1 MRRALVVLYCL
12 ALLVG
17 SLPARAAGPAPVR
30 LAPEARERFAVAMAF
45 YRAGDWAQAAHEF
58 GEVSAIA
65 APIAEYAL
73 LQQADSLARLGDIA
87 ASRAVAQ
94 QAADAVPESRA
105 VAPALLLAAD
115 QASRTGDDAAAA
127 ALWRRFLERFPD
139 HAEASRARLRMG
151 QSLAAAGRSTEA
163 AAAFRDL
170 WLTVPATPWADAAAR
185 ELRALEARGNAVAAP
200 TPTQRIERAERVAAA
215 GLGDQARTEAE
226 AVLAE
231 GPAPDLSLKALRV
244 VMDGARRAG
253 RDDLA
258 LAATSRALGLATGE
272 KRAPW
277 LLESAKIQQKKNRD
291 GALAALDRLVADYP
305 KAPEADDALL
315 LKARIVETGPDP
327 KAAEAVYLKLA
338 QGYPDSEEGIAA
350 QWRLGWLSWLRADY
364 VEAAE
369 RWSHIPSNRA
379 AGQNYRDAA
388 LYWTARAQAAAG
400 QTESAIKHFT
410 MLVSESPRSYYG
422 MLAARRGPRMS
433 ASAGKNPAAAQLAAS
448 LPGDPRELL
457 QADVPY
463 ARVEAL
469 HLVGLDDFADEEM
482 DEIVRRSLTD
492 TRRLYA
498 LSTAYAQE
506 SRYYLALRIM
516 KRHFL
521 GLARSAPPGVPR
533 TFWEVFYPIGWRTE
547 LTEAAA
553 RATVDPYLVAAVVR
567 EESSYNPQARSRV
580 GARGLMQL
588 MPDTARPMA
597 RQRGLPFNDG
607 ALLDEPA
614 TNLTLG
620 SAHLAGLLK
629 EFGDPRLAVAAYNA
643 GATPVRQ
650 WWKARPSDDLEV
662 WVELIPFNETRYFV
676 RRVMLSWEEYRRLY
690 GGAAKARP

>member
-1 MRRALVVLYCL
+1 
-12 ALLVG
+12 
-17 SLPARAAGPAPVR
+17 
-30 LAPEARERFAVAMAF
+30 
-45 YRAGDWAQAAHEF
+45 
-58 GEVSAIA
+58 
-65 APIAEYAL
+65 
-73 LQQADSLARLGDIA
+73 
-87 ASRAVAQ
+87 
-94 QAADAVPESRA
+94 
-105 VAPALLLAAD
+105 
-115 QASRTGDDAAAA
+115 
-127 ALWRRFLERFPD
+127 
-139 HAEASRARLRMG
+139 
-151 QSLAAAGRSTEA
+151 
-163 AAAFRDL
+163 
-170 WLTVPATPWADAAAR
+170 
-185 ELRALEARGNAVAAP
+185 
-200 TPTQRIERAERVAAA
+200 
-215 GLGDQARTEAE
+215 
-226 AVLAE
+226 
-231 GPAPDLSLKALRV
+231 
-244 VMDGARRAG
+244 
-253 RDDLA
+253 
-258 LAATSRALGLATGE
+258 
-272 KRAPW
+272 
-277 LLESAKIQQKKNRD
+277 NRD

-350 QWRLGWLSWLRADY
+350 QWRLGWLSRLPADY
-364 VEAAE
+364 AEAAE

-482 DEIVRRSLTD
+482 DETVRRSLTD

-547 LTEAAA
+547 LTQAAA
-553 RATVDPYLVAAVVR
+553 RATGDPYLVAAVVR

-629 EFGDPRLAVAAYNA
+629 EFGDPRLAVAA
-643 GATPVRQ
+643 
-650 WWKARPSDDLEV
+650 
-662 WVELIPFNETRYFV
+662 
-676 RRVMLSWEEYRRLY
+676 
-690 GGAAKARP
+690 

>member
-1 MRRALVVLYCL
+1 MRRALVVLCCF

-30 LAPEARERFAVAMAF
+30 LAPEARERFAVAMTF

-58 GEVSAIA
+58 GEVSVIA

-105 VAPALLLAAD
+105 AAPALLLAAD

-151 QSLAAAGRSTEA
+151 QSLVAAGRPTEA
-163 AAAFRDL
+163 ATAFREL

-215 GLGDQARTEAE
+215 GLGDQARAEAE
-226 AVLAE
+226 AVLAD
-231 GPAPDLSLKALRV
+231 GPPPDLALKALRV

-258 LAATSRALGLATGE
+258 LAATGRALGLAAGD

-315 LKARIVETGPDP
+315 LKARIIEAGPDP

-338 QGYPDSEEGIAA
+338 QNYPDSDEGIAA
-350 QWRLGWLSWLRADY
+350 QWRLGWLSWLRSDHL
-364 VEAAE
+364 EAAE

-379 AGQNYRDAA
+379 ASQNYRDAA

-400 QTESAIKHFT
+400 QTESAIKHFI
-410 MLVSESPRSYYG
+410 MLVTESPRSYYG
-422 MLAARRGPRMS
+422 VLAGRRVPR

-448 LPGDPRELL
+448 LPSDPRELL
-457 QADVPY
+457 HGDAPY

-469 HLVGLDDFADEEM
+469 HAVGLDDFADDEM
-482 DEIVRRSLTD
+482 DELVRRSITD

-506 SRYYLALRIM
+506 ARYYLALRIM
-516 KRHFL
+516 RRHFL
-521 GLARSAPPGVPR
+521 GLARSAPPAVPR
-533 TFWEVFYPIGWRTE
+533 HFWEVFYPIGWRTE
-547 LTEAAA
+547 LTDAAA
-553 RATVDPYLVAAVVR
+553 RVAVDPYLVAAVVR
-567 EESSYNPQARSRV
+567 EESSYNAQARSRV

-607 ALLDEPA
+607 ALLDEPSA
-614 TNLTLG
+614 NLMLG

-650 WWKARPSDDLEV
+650 WWKARPSDDMEV
-662 WVELIPFNETRYFV
+662 WVELIPFTETRGFV
-676 RRVMLSWEEYRRLY
+676 RRVMLAWEEYRRLY
-690 GGAAKARP
+690 GGAAGARP